1 MSFQDAIKRSVLEGF
16 SANDFPVSQMI
27 AILAVT
33 FVIGLY
39 IYLIYKLINRT
50 SIYSK
55 NYHIS
60 MAMISVITAGI
71 IIAMQSSIVI
81 SLGMVGALSIVR
93 FIKDTMDLLF
103 LFWSIGEG
111 IICGAGLFE
120 LAIVVALM
128 VTIGLL
134 LLQFI
139 PTNRKPYV
147 LIVNSSDTE
156 GEDDI
161 IKVVANYSKGYKVK
175 SRNLKKSGL
184 DMIIEVRTTQE
195 KELLKSLNKIG
206 SVDNTSL
213 LTQQGE
219 IRI

>member
-1 MSFQDAIKRSVLEGF
+1 M
-16 SANDFPVSQMI
+16 
-27 AILAVT
+27 
-33 FVIGLY
+33 
-39 IYLIYKLINRT
+39 
-50 SIYSK
+50 
-55 NYHIS
+55 
-60 MAMISVITAGI
+60 
-71 IIAMQSSIVI
+71 
-81 SLGMVGALSIVR
+81 
-93 FIKDTMDLLF
+93 
-103 LFWSIGEG
+103 
-111 IICGAGLFE
+111 
-120 LAIVVALM
+120 VALM

-161 IKVVANYSKGYKVK
+161 IKAVANYSKGYKVK

>member
-1 MSFQDAIKRSVLEGF
+1 
-16 SANDFPVSQMI
+16 
-27 AILAVT
+27 
-33 FVIGLY
+33 
-39 IYLIYKLINRT
+39 
-50 SIYSK
+50 
-55 NYHIS
+55 
-60 MAMISVITAGI
+60 
-71 IIAMQSSIVI
+71 
-81 SLGMVGALSIVR
+81 
-93 FIKDTMDLLF
+93 MDLLF

-161 IKVVANYSKGYKVK
+161 IKAVANYSKGYKVK

>member
-1 MSFQDAIKRSVLEGF
+1 
-16 SANDFPVSQMI
+16 
-27 AILAVT
+27 
-33 FVIGLY
+33 
-39 IYLIYKLINRT
+39 
-50 SIYSK
+50 
-55 NYHIS
+55 
-60 MAMISVITAGI
+60 
-71 IIAMQSSIVI
+71 
-81 SLGMVGALSIVR
+81 
-93 FIKDTMDLLF
+93 
-103 LFWSIGEG
+103 
-111 IICGAGLFE
+111 
-120 LAIVVALM
+120 M

-147 LIVNSSDTE
+147 LIVNSNDPE

-161 IKVVANYSKGYKVK
+161 IKSVSNYSKGYKVK
-175 SRNLKKSGL
+175 SRNLKKNGL

-195 KELLKSLNKIG
+195 KELLKSLNKIE